1 VTITNPRRLGA
12 LALVAVFAIGACS
25 SGGGATTAPTDGGT
39 APTDAPATD
48 APMTDAP
55 ALTGQVIVSGSS
67 TVEPISALVAE
78 LFNEEISADVAI
90 EVTGP
95 GTSDGF
101 ERFCA
106 GETDVSDASRQV
118 RQAEIDACAAAGI
131 EMIEIKV
138 AIDGLSIITA
148 AANDAVTCLSFADL
162 YALLGPE
169 SQGFDNWSDA
179 QALATE
185 LGSST
190 TLPDAPLSVTA
201 PGEESGTFGSFVE
214 LVIEEFNEDRGQEAT
229 TRPDYTASANDN
241 VIIEGIAGNPT
252 SLGWVG
258 YAFAEEN
265 IDRVKLLDVDGGD
278 GCIAPTPE
286 TIADNSYPISRDLFI
301 YVNVAKAEE
310 NPAVAAYVDFYLS
323 DGLIDTVLETV
334 PYVPLAP
341 EILAESQAGWT
352 ARTVLTTVE

>member
-1 VTITNPRRLGA
+1 VTATTRRIAG
-12 LALVAVFAIGACS
+12 LALVAAFVAAAC
-25 SGGGATTAPTDGGT
+25 GGDGGT
-39 APTDAPATD
+39 TGPGGTAAPGADVSGT
-48 APMTDAP
+48 
-55 ALTGQVIVSGSS
+55 VIVSGSS

-78 LFNEEISADVAI
+78 MFNEEVSADVAI

-106 GETDVSDASRQV
+106 GETDISDASRSV
-118 RQAEIDACAAAGI
+118 RQEEIDACAENGI
-131 EMIEIKV
+131 EMIELKV
-138 AIDGLSIITA
+138 AIDGLSVITSA
-148 AANDAVTCLSFADL
+148 QNDAVSCLSFADL

-179 QALATE
+179 QGLATE

-190 TLPDAPLSVTA
+190 QLPDAPLVVTA

-214 LVIEEFNEDRGQEAT
+214 IVVETFNEDRGQDAT

-241 VIIEGIAGNPT
+241 VIIEGVAGTAT

-265 IDRVKLLDVDGGD
+265 QDTVKLLEIDDGES
-278 GCIAPTPE
+278 GCVAPTPE
-286 TIADNSYPISRDLFI
+286 TIASNEYPISRDLFI
-301 YVNVAKAEE
+301 YVNKAKAEE
-310 NPAVAAYVDFYLS
+310 NEALAAFVDYYLA
-323 DGLIDTVLETV
+323 DGTIATALETV
-334 PYVPLAP
+334 PYVPLADDA
-341 EILAESQAGWT
+341 LATSQQAW
-352 ARTVLTTVE
+352 ADRTVKTAAE